1 MTIMNA
7 LVPISGRELVVPVTG
22 IAMSASASGLAN
34 AGSSAV
40 LPVAKDARETSP
52 DSRDT
57 LRQSEIIEQ
66 MRAELSASARTRLQ
80 IERDEEA
87 GRFIYRLMDP
97 DTGETVRRWPP
108 ERFSDLVN
116 FLSSESGGLVNE
128 KA

>member
-1 MTIMNA
+1 MKIMNA
-7 LVPISGRELVVPVTG
+7 VVPISGREMVVPVTG
-22 IAMSASASGLAN
+22 IAMSASASSPVN
-34 AGSSAV
+34 AGSGAV
-40 LPVAKDARETSP
+40 LPVEKGARETSP
-52 DSRDT
+52 DARDT

-116 FLSSESGGLVNE
+116 FLTRESGGLVNE